1 VEYGKARFTEARLF
15 RSGPDST
22 PSRRRRKLPSA
33 LGSAMVKYINIV
45 GWSVMG
51 AALLVLAIS
60 SGWIF

>member
-1 VEYGKARFTEARLF
+1 LRG
-15 RSGPDST
+15 
-22 PSRRRRKLPSA
+22 RRIIPSA

-60 SGWIF
+60 SGWVF